1 MLEVVFMNGTLRL
14 SEAFNLG
21 LHAACY
27 LASRDGGRASIR
39 EIASYLGV
47 SEAHL
52 AKVMQRL
59 VRCGVLKSFRGPG
72 GGFVLGRE
80 GSRISLMDIYEGL
93 EGPFS
98 PTTCLLGR
106 SSCLGRSCIL
116 GGLTDAVD
124 DLLESYLRETDLETA
139 GEKLRAHGEHTY
151 PRDEGPSRRSGS
163 TGRGKGAKGGKTP
176 GSRPKNAREA
186 RKTAA
191 ERVPDMPERK

>member
-1 MLEVVFMNGTLRL
+1 MNGTLRL

-72 GGFVLGRE
+72 GGFVLARE
-80 GSRISLMDIYEGL
+80 SSKISLMDIYEGL
-93 EGPFS
+93 EGRFS
-98 PTTCLLGR
+98 PIACLLGR
-106 SSCLGRSCIL
+106 DSCLGRSCVL

-124 DLLESYLRETDLETA
+124 HLFERYLRETDLETA
-139 GEKLRAHGEHTY
+139 GEKLRAQGERACS
-151 PRDEGPSRRSGS
+151 RDKGPSRRSGS
-163 TGRGKGAKGGKTP
+163 TGRGKGVKG
-176 GSRPKNAREA
+176 RKNAEIEA
-186 RKTAA
+186 Q
-191 ERVPDMPERK
+191 ERKRGKDDGRGTGYGYAGT